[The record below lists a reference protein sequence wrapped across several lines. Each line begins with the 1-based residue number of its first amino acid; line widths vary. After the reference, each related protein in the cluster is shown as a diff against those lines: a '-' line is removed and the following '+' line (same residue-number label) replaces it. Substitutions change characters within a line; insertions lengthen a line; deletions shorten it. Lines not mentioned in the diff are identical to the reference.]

1 MTPATV
7 PDEMAA
13 LSPEIC
19 QYLRE
24 LAMRMEAPGGAPTTP
39 MVQAAAEF
47 LGWSAPTV
55 YRQLKA
61 ATGWSS
67 GRKVRADKGSTSV
80 PPEALT
86 ALGAAQREA
95 VRDNGKQ
102 TLFTT
107 TGRGM
112 LESNGIEFGVSNAQL
127 NRLMR
132 DRRLNVAAQRVATP
146 VQQLRAPHPNH
157 THEVDPSLCLL
168 FYLGNKQY
176 LMRDREFYKNKLDNY
191 AKVPLKVFRYV
202 LYDRASGVPVPWYC
216 EAAGESQHN
225 LFDFLMFAWGK
236 QEGRLFHGVPR
247 YLLWDKGSAN
257 TSAAIKGLLD
267 QLEITPLEHAAGN
280 ARAKGGVE
288 NANNLVET
296 QFESRLRFEPVKDVA
311 ELNRAAAAWAEAYC
325 ANLIPGQDTRL
336 HREGLAQ
343 PMARYDLWQL
353 ISAEQLRLLP
363 SEAVCRALM
372 ASRLET
378 RLVQG
383 TQSIT
388 FKHPAAER
396 SATYSLRGLD
406 GVNVGD
412 TVEVRALVYGDC
424 AIQVQVPRYDG
435 AMLTYRVEPER
446 GYDQFGQLERA
457 AVIGQ
462 EFKAAPKTDAQRAAD
477 TMDAAAYPGM
487 DADEV
492 RKAREKKAVPFGNSL
507 NAHSYLKDVELPS
520 YLPRGGTQIEAPS
533 QAQAVIARL
542 NATEAM
548 LRIVAA
554 VGRHL
559 TAPEHEFMS
568 ARYADGVPED
578 QIDALIAQF
587 SRSDEPAAPVRAAGG
602 LRAV

>member
-1 MTPATV
+1 MTPATTL
-7 PDEMAA
+7 DDMAA

-24 LAMRMEAPGGAPTTP
+24 LAARMAAPGGAPTTP

-47 LGWSAPTV
+47 LGWSTQTV

-61 ATGWSS
+61 AAGWSS
-67 GRKVRADKGSTSV
+67 GRKARADKGSTSV
-80 PPEALT
+80 AAEALT

-112 LESNGIEFGVSNAQL
+112 LENNGIEFGVSNAQL

-146 VQQLRAPHPNH
+146 VQPLRAPHPNH
-157 THEVDPSLCLL
+157 THQVDPSLCLL
-168 FYLGNKQY
+168 FYLGNKQH
-176 LMRDREFYKNKLDNY
+176 LMEDREFYKNKLENY
-191 AKVPLKVFRYV
+191 AKVQLKVFRYV
-202 LYDRASGVPVPWYC
+202 LYDRASGVIVPWYV

-225 LFDFLMFAWGK
+225 LFDFLMFAWG
-236 QEGRLFHGVPR
+236 QREGRLFHGVPR
-247 YLLWDKGSAN
+247 FLLWDKGSAN
-257 TSAAIKGLLD
+257 TAAAIKGLLA
-267 QLEITPLEHAAGN
+267 QLEVTPLEHAAGK
-280 ARAKGGVE
+280 ARVKGGVE
-288 NANNLVET
+288 NANNVVET
-296 QFESRLRFEPVKDVA
+296 QFESRLRFEPVKDVV
-311 ELNRAAAAWAEAYC
+311 ELNQAAAAWADAYC

-336 HREGLAQ
+336 RRDGLVV
-343 PMARYDLWQL
+343 PVARYDLWQL

-363 SEAVCRALM
+363 AEATCRALM
-372 ASRLET
+372 ASRLER
-378 RLVQG
+378 RLVAG
-383 TQSIT
+383 SQSIT
-388 FKHPAAER
+388 FRHPAADR

-424 AIQVQVPRYDG
+424 AIQVQVPRFDG
-435 AMLTYRVEPER
+435 EVLTYRVEPER
-446 GYDQFGQLERA
+446 GYDRFGQLERA
-457 AVIGQ
+457 AVIGE
-462 EFKAAPKTDAQRAAD
+462 EFKSAPKTQAQHAAD
-477 TMDAAAYPGM
+477 AMDEAAYPGL
-487 DADEV
+487 DEDELK
-492 RKAREKKAVPFGNSL
+492 KAREKKSVPFGNAL
-507 NAHSYLKDVELPS
+507 NAHSYLKDVELPA
-520 YLPRGGTQIEAPS
+520 YLPRGGTQIDAPS
-533 QAQAVIARL
+533 HAQALVPRL

-548 LRIVAA
+548 LRIVSA

-559 TAPEHEFMS
+559 SAAEHEFMS

-578 QIDALIAQF
+578 QIDALITQF
-587 SRSDEPAAPVRAAGG
+587 SRAAEEAPVRAAGG